1 MCSRLV
7 VVLLT
12 VAGAFPLMADEPV
25 RPQDKPI
32 VLFDGK
38 SLDGFYIWTKG
49 HGTGDPRQ
57 VFSVRDGLLHV
68 TGEGLGG
75 LITNKEYA
83 DYHLICDFRWGER
96 TWPPRDKKTRDTG
109 VLVHCTGPDGGYSD
123 TWHASIEA
131 QIIEGGVGDILVVPG
146 KNADGTSVPL
156 SADAE
161 IILDRDGEK
170 VWTPGGEARTFKSG
184 RINWIGR
191 DDDWKDELGFRGDRD
206 VESEGKGWTRLEV
219 VCKGDEVTNIVNGV
233 VVNHVFN
240 VTPTA
245 GKITLQTEYAEYE
258 VRRLELWPLGK
269 APRFEPADL
278 SDGK

>member
-1 MCSRLV
+1 MPSRLV
-7 VVLLT
+7 VLALVLSITLP
-12 VAGAFPLMADEPV
+12 ALSAEPIRPADEP
-25 RPQDKPI
+25 I
-32 VLFDGK
+32 NLLDGE
-38 SLDGFYIWTKG
+38 SLDAFYVWTKG
-49 HGTGDPRQ
+49 HGLGDPKQ
-57 VFSVRDGLLHV
+57 VFTIREGMLHV
-68 TGEGLGG
+68 TGDGLGG
-75 LITNKEYA
+75 LVTKQEYA
-83 DYHLICDFRWGER
+83 DYHLICDFRWGEK
-96 TWPPRDKKTRDTG
+96 TYAPREDRTRDTG
-109 VLVHCTGPDGGYSD
+109 VLVHCTGADGGYND

-146 KNADGTSVPL
+146 KNTDGSPVSL

-191 DDDWKDELGFRGDRD
+191 DADWKDELGFRGDRD
-206 VESEGKGWTRLEV
+206 VESESGWTRLEV
-219 VCKGDEVTNIVNGV
+219 VCKGDKVTNIVNGV

-245 GKITLQTEYAEYE
+245 GKITLQTELAEYE

-269 APRFEPADL
+269 APRFEPDVL
-278 SDGK
+278 ED